1 VSTSKAPDL
10 TLEAVEEAIGPLDAL
25 AQQCHGASL
34 ALVRSGLLPKGSRV
48 ARGSARG
55 VGAQHSWVLV
65 DPQNGVYDQANWVI
79 DITLWSYIPDV
90 PRLYVAKAR
99 RWPHVPHGSGS
110 IWRGAYRPPDPV
122 EDVIYLDVPPSAR
135 KFLEVACPDGLD
147 RRGWQSL
154 FNSPMQGWPSAEVIE
169 AARQHPE
176 LRNLVPI
183 DIAGMLTD
191 ENPGGLYF

>member
-1 VSTSKAPDL
+1 MPAKAPKL
-10 TLEAVEEAIGPLDAL
+10 TEAEIEEELGPIEEL
-25 AQQCHGASL
+25 AHLCHGASL
-34 ALVRSGLLPKGSRV
+34 ALVRSGLLPEGSRV

-65 DPQNGVYDQANWVI
+65 DPQNGPYDQSIWVV
-79 DITLWSYIPDV
+79 DITLWSYVPDV

-99 RWPHVPHGSGS
+99 RWPHIPHGYGS

-147 RRGWQSL
+147 RRGWQAL
-154 FNSPMQGWPSAEVIE
+154 FNSPMQGWPSAEVVE
-169 AARQHPE
+169 AARQHPV

-183 DIAGMLTD
+183 DIVGMLTD